1 MFLQKGLFAIFG
13 EAKQLRTQ
21 KHGSVPVAA
30 RVRPCARACAC
41 VCALTAAEHVLARI
55 QSGSSSSEEKQICL
69 KCTKLLPAQL
79 S

>member
-13 EAKQLRTQ
+13 EAQQLRRQ
-21 KHGSVPVAA
+21 KHGSVPVAM
-30 RVRPCARACAC
+30 RVRPCSRARVC
-41 VCALTAAEHVLARI
+41 VLTAAEHVLARI
-55 QSGSSSSEEKQICL
+55 QTGSSSGEEKQNCL